1 VDVGFA
7 KPLDKNFGLLC
18 LLYFIVIFLLPMF
31 SLLTCNIALNI
42 IHILKEQSS
51 EEDFFSLLLDSNLI

>member
-7 KPLDKNFGLLC
+7 KPLDKNFG